1 MSNNNIRNLL
11 TLDLL
16 GNTIT
21 RISLSLEVNYS
32 YVSVKVHIYEHT
44 VKNEITNKISFENVL
59 NHFSNLHPFICDF
72 PNGIV
77 HFKKQ
82 TFLKGCSIL
91 DSRKFGYVR
100 VSAKDQNENRQV
112 ESMKEIGIGDRDIF
126 IDKQSGKNFDRE
138 NYQLMKRMMRKG
150 DTLYIH
156 SLDRFGRNKEYIL
169 NEWRK
174 LNKEIGIDIVVLDM
188 PLLDTTKHK
197 DSIETFIS
205 DLILQVLSW
214 IAKDERE
221 RIRKRQREGIDLAL
235 ANGVKFGRP
244 SIQITDEFIQAYEK
258 WKTGKITAVRA
269 MDEAGMKKSSFYKMV
284 KEYEASFPLPSR

>member
-1 MSNNNIRNLL
+1 MPR
-11 TLDLL
+11 
-16 GNTIT
+16 
-21 RISLSLEVNYS
+21 SLEENYS
-32 YVSVKVHIYEHT
+32 YVFVKVHIYEHP
-44 VKNEITNKISFENVL
+44 VNNEIHNKISFENVL
-59 NHFSNLHPFICDF
+59 KHFSNVHPFICDF

-77 HFKKQ
+77 HFRKR

-91 DSRKFGYVR
+91 ESRKFGYVR
-100 VSAKDQNENRQV
+100 VSTKDQNENRQV

-126 IDKQSGKNFDRE
+126 VDKQSGKNFDRE

-169 NEWRK
+169 NEWRE

-197 DSIETFIS
+197 DSIGTFIS

-214 IAKDERE
+214 IAEDERE
-221 RIRKRQREGIDLAL
+221 RIRKRQREGIDSAL
-235 ANGVKFGRP
+235 ANGVKIWTTSYSNNR
-244 SIQITDEFIQAYEK
+244 
-258 WKTGKITAVRA
+258 
-269 MDEAGMKKSSFYKMV
+269 
-284 KEYEASFPLPSR
+284 